1 MAVSADYIR
10 NDLKELYLRRDLN
23 PGRRDTTGRTSTL
36 RRVDAANFTAQ
47 VLEITNL
54 GWANS
59 DSLQLSLV
67 KRQSRGHQYRISYTL
82 SRTYGNVSAPGT
94 IDTISTQILDD
105 LNLEDGEA
113 RTSQDRPHVLSI
125 NGSVEVPKTFGL
137 VFSGGM
143 QFQSGTPFTLID
155 SSTDPDRNG
164 FFQEPLPAGTYS
176 GAASNSEAITVEY
189 DGGFR
194 GARGPNL
201 FLLNLRAG
209 YRIRLPGSRFL
220 QAYVDGFNVTN
231 HVNFNTPNGDRR
243 DTATF
248 LILRSA
254 SAPTRTAQFNLK
266 YTF

>member
-23 PGRRDTTGRTSTL
+23 PGVRATTARTSAVT
-36 RRVDAANFTAQ
+36 RVDAANFTAS

-59 DSLQLSLV
+59 DSLQMSLV

-94 IDTISTQILDD
+94 VDTISTQILDD

-125 NGSVEVPKTFGL
+125 NGSVEVPKTRGL
-137 VFSGGM
+137 VISGGL
-143 QFQSGTPFTLID
+143 QYQSGTPFTLTD
-155 SSTDPDRNG
+155 SSTDPNRNG
-164 FFQEPLPAGTYS
+164 GFEEPLAAGTYS
-176 GAASNSEAITVEY
+176 GAASNSEAITVDY

-194 GARGPNL
+194 GARGPDQ
-201 FLLNLRAG
+201 FLLNVRAG

-220 QAYVDGFNVTN
+220 QAYVDVFNVTDR
-231 HVNFNTPNGDRR
+231 VNFNTPNGDRR

-248 LILRSA
+248 LIRRSA
-254 SAPTRTAQFNLK
+254 TAPTRTAQFNVK
-266 YTF
+266 YSF